1 MQGGTQDVALVADGE
16 NWLDTT
22 IVRYAL
28 DEPARHKMLDL
39 IGDLS
44 LMASGGNQ
52 ALPIGHIVAYK
63 AGHSLHLKFAKALRA
78 ACDSP
83 DAWEPALP
91 WDLSVVLEEARKARE
106 AEAEEDA

>member
-1 MQGGTQDVALVADGE
+1 M
-16 NWLDTT
+16 
-22 IVRYAL
+22 RYAL

-52 ALPIGHIVAYK
+52 ALPLGHIVAYK

-83 DAWEPALP
+83 DDWEPALP
-91 WDLSVVLEEARKARE
+91 WDLSIVLEAARE
-106 AEAEEDA
+106 SEKEQASDE